1 MTMPEP
7 PVVRIAM
14 WSGPRNIST
23 AMMRSFENRPDTAV
37 VDEPLYA
44 YYLRVTGLQHPGR
57 DDILRSQSDDWRVVT
72 GELTGPVPRGRRI
85 YYQKQM
91 THHLLPEV
99 GRDWLAQVTNVFLIR
114 DPAAVVASYA
124 RVRGEP
130 ELEDLGFPQQVEIF
144 RRTADRLGSPPPVL
158 DAADVLSAP
167 ESLLTQLCV
176 RLELP
181 FDDRM
186 LTWPAGSRE
195 SDGVWGPHWYG
206 AVEASTGFAEPRA
219 GVPTVPDRL
228 ADLVERCQPFY
239 DELAPH
245 RLRPDDS

>member
-1 MTMPEP
+1 MAIEASL
-7 PVVRIAM
+7 VRVAM

-23 AMMRSFENRPDTAV
+23 ALMRSFENRPDTAV

-44 YYLRVTGLQHPGR
+44 HYLRVTGLQHPGR

-72 GELTGPVPRGRRI
+72 DQLTGPVPRGLRI
-85 YYQKQM
+85 LYQKHM
-91 THHLLPEV
+91 THHLLPDV

-124 RVRGEP
+124 KVRGEP
-130 ELEDLGFPQQVEIF
+130 TLEDLGFPQQAEIF
-144 RRTADRLGSPPPVL
+144 RRTADRLGASPPVL
-158 DAADVLSAP
+158 DAADVLAAP
-167 ESLLTQLCV
+167 ASLLSQLCT
-176 RLELP
+176 RLGLP

-186 LTWPAGSRE
+186 LHWPAGSRD

-206 AVEASTGFAEPRA
+206 AVEASTGFAQPHA
-219 GVPTVPDRL
+219 GLPSVPDRL
-228 ADLVERCQPFY
+228 TDLVERCQPFY
-239 DELAPH
+239 DELAAH

>member
-1 MTMPEP
+1 MPIDGS
-7 PVVRIAM
+7 VVRIAM

-23 AMMRSFENRPDTAV
+23 AMMRSFENRLDATV

-44 YYLRVTGLQHPGR
+44 HYLRVTGLQHPGR

-72 GELTGPVPRGRRI
+72 DQLTGPVPRGLRI
-85 YYQKQM
+85 LYQKHM
-91 THHLLPEV
+91 THHLLPDV

-124 RVRGEP
+124 KVRGEP
-130 ELEDLGFPQQVEIF
+130 TLEDLGFPQQAEIF
-144 RRTADRLGSPPPVL
+144 RRTADRLGASPPVL
-158 DAADVLSAP
+158 DAADVLAAP
-167 ESLLTQLCV
+167 ASLLSQLCT
-176 RLELP
+176 RLGLP

-186 LTWPAGSRE
+186 LHWPAGSRD

-206 AVEASTGFAEPRA
+206 AVEASTGFAQPHA
-219 GVPTVPDRL
+219 GLPSVPDRL
-228 ADLVERCQPFY
+228 TDLVERCQPFY

-245 RLRPDDS
+245 RLRPDDA

>member
-1 MTMPEP
+1 MAIEASL
-7 PVVRIAM
+7 VRVAM

-23 AMMRSFENRPDTAV
+23 ALMRSFENRPDTAV

-44 YYLRVTGLQHPGR
+44 HYLRVTGLQHPGR

-72 GELTGPVPRGRRI
+72 DQLTGPVPRGLRI
-85 YYQKQM
+85 LYQKHM
-91 THHLLPEV
+91 THHLLPDV

-124 RVRGEP
+124 KVRGEP
-130 ELEDLGFPQQVEIF
+130 TLEDLGFPQQAEIF
-144 RRTADRLGSPPPVL
+144 RRTADRLGASPPVL
-158 DAADVLSAP
+158 DAADVLAAP
-167 ESLLTQLCV
+167 ASLLSQLCT
-176 RLELP
+176 RLGLP

-186 LTWPAGSRE
+186 LHWPAGSRD

-206 AVEASTGFAEPRA
+206 AVEASTGFAQPHA
-219 GVPTVPDRL
+219 GLPSVPDRL
-228 ADLVERCQPFY
+228 TDLVERCQPFY

-245 RLRPDDS
+245 RLRPDDA

>member
-1 MTMPEP
+1 MAIEASL
-7 PVVRIAM
+7 VRVAM

-23 AMMRSFENRPDTAV
+23 ALMRSFENRPDTAV

-44 YYLRVTGLQHPGR
+44 HYLRVTGLQHPGR

-72 GELTGPVPRGRRI
+72 DQLTGPVPRGLRI
-85 YYQKQM
+85 LYQKHM
-91 THHLLPEV
+91 THHLLPDV

-124 RVRGEP
+124 KVRGEP
-130 ELEDLGFPQQVEIF
+130 TLEDLGFPQQAEIF
-144 RRTADRLGSPPPVL
+144 RRTADRLGASPPVL
-158 DAADVLSAP
+158 DAADVLAAP
-167 ESLLTQLCV
+167 ASLLSQLCT
-176 RLELP
+176 RLGLP

-186 LTWPAGSRE
+186 LHWPAGSRD

-206 AVEASTGFAEPRA
+206 AVEASTGFAQPYA
-219 GVPTVPDRL
+219 GLPSVPDRL
-228 ADLVERCQPFY
+228 TDLVERCQPFY

-245 RLRPDDS
+245 RLRPDDA